1 VRRKARIAVAGGI
14 SSQTVK
20 DYALLGPDVVIVGSA
35 ITHAADPAG
44 EARKIS
50 QVLLQHH

>member
-1 VRRKARIAVAGGI
+1 
-14 SSQTVK
+14 
-20 DYALLGPDVVIVGSA
+20 SA
-35 ITHAADPAG
+35 ITHAADPAD

>member
-1 VRRKARIAVAGGI
+1 MAGG
-14 SSQTVK
+14 SCRQEVK
-20 DYALLGPDVVIVGSA
+20 DYTSLGPDVVIVGSA
-35 ITHAADPAG
+35 ITHSVDPAG

>member
-1 VRRKARIAVAGGI
+1 
-14 SSQTVK
+14 
-20 DYALLGPDVVIVGSA
+20 IVGSA